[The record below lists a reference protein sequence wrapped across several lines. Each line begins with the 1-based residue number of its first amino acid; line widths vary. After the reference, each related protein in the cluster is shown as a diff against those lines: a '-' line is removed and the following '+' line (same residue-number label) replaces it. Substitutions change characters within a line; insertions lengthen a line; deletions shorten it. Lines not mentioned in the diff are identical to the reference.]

1 MRWSAAEGLGQA
13 GVGNEAVVFAL
24 LEALHDGSWPMRW
37 SAAESLGQVGVG
49 NEAVARALLAALHDA
64 DSDVRWQAAV
74 ILGRL
79 EIKNLIQLR
88 RVLVALNSCLHNEH
102 NYMRPVRPFDKIYMV
117 RLAALSSIRQLL
129 DGRPIPGYRWKPLR
143 KQRAQKRQLKRI
155 AFWLGVTAVI
165 VMIGLAATW
174 LLGVLDPNG
183 FPVRFLTVLA
193 GIIAFAAAVAQVL
206 GRTLRNPWDHS

>member
-1 MRWSAAEGLGQA
+1 VS
-13 GVGNEAVVFAL
+13 NEAVVRAL
-24 LEALHDGSWPMRW
+24 LAALHDADWYTRER
-37 SAAESLGQVGVG
+37 AVASLSQVGVG
-49 NEAVARALLAALHDA
+49 NEAVARALLAALHDP
-64 DSDVRWQAAV
+64 DSDVRWQAAE

-102 NYMRPVRPFDKIYMV
+102 NYMRPVSPFDKIV

-129 DGRPIPGYRWKPLR
+129 DGRPIPRYRWKPLQ

-174 LLGVLDPNG
+174 LFGVLDPNG

-206 GRTLRNPWDHS
+206 SWVGRYAVYDKDSFLEQPFGQLTP